1 MSSEFKRMQQ
11 LAGIKEI
18 KIRPGG
24 LYQRVLDEYV
34 KGILDTQEVWEDDPE
49 ALEYLDSLRQN
60 PPKANTADEAAREI
74 QKIDD
79 ASTEFVGE
87 YAGAFYHE
95 AVVEPLIDMGK
106 KNKTLRLYIK
116 EILEILHELYSEDD
130 MQIQHYEDTL
140 LDQWRDDRIYQDIL
154 SKFIGNIYHEN
165 QEKSMWVQS
174 TELQLFV
181 RVLYN
186 LKLKANTMEEL
197 ASALVTID
205 DKILELGTD
214 EEELD
219 EFSYR
224 GLDGELN
231 KILASHPEYESVI
244 HSLLDDDWLYGDSSY
259 KNAPEVINAYSIYQS
274 ARRK

>member
-1 MSSEFKRMQQ
+1 MNNEFKRMQQ

-18 KIRPGG
+18 KIKPSGV
-24 LYQRVLDEYV
+24 YQRILDEYV
-34 KGILDTQEVWEDDPE
+34 KGVLDTQETWEDDPE
-49 ALEYLDSLRQN
+49 ALEYINSLKQN
-60 PPKANTADEAAREI
+60 PPRADTADDAAREI

-79 ASTEFVGE
+79 TSTEFVGQ
-87 YAGAFYHE
+87 YKGDFYDE
-95 AVVEPLIDMGK
+95 AVVDPLIDLGK
-106 KNKTLRLYIK
+106 KTPFFKPSIK
-116 EILEILHELYSEDD
+116 EILEILHGLYDLD
-130 MQIQHYEDTL
+130 PITIQQYEDTL
-140 LDQWRDDRIYQDIL
+140 SDQWRDDRIYQDIL
-154 SKFIGNIYHEN
+154 SKFISNIYREN

-231 KILASHPEYESVI
+231 KILSSHPEYESVI
-244 HSLLDDDWLYGDSSY
+244 HSLLDDDGLYGNSSY
-259 KNAPEVINAYSIYQS
+259 KNAPEVVKAYSIYQS